1 MRLPKQ
7 NEESSKS
14 PDVISIDD
22 ADDPSRDNTEEDESQ
37 PISIEDSDEPEV
49 LCKDDTDRSKDENN
63 EESWKDDDFLSF
75 RPDDEED
82 ESIDKKESQGKKK
95 SSSLLSQISSSYNTT
110 VNHTE
115 RVELPPWMDTFS
127 SGPPAHQYYQIPP
140 MVKLHNEIADFAKLM
155 APQEEE
161 IKEREKLTIRVKDLI
176 ISTFGG
182 IHKVSCPILQYTTPI
197 KIVLFFPANKFC
209 TFFNRNYL
217 SHFSESQNTH
227 QLGTIS
233 ISFKK
238 IIQKILNWIFPSHHK
253 LFRIISAMSKYSGH
267 KKQVFF
273 YQHLT

>member
-182 IHKVSCPILQYTTPI
+182 IHKVSYPITTIHYTNQNSLIFSANNFIFP
-197 KIVLFFPANKFC
+197 LFLINIIHDIYQSHKTL
-209 TFFNRNYL
+209 TFIFEPFL
-217 SHFSESQNTH
+217 F
-227 QLGTIS
+227 L
-233 ISFKK
+233 KK
-238 IIQKILNWIFPSHHK
+238 IIQKNLNWIFPSQGST
-253 LFRIISAMSKYSGH
+253 LGNPNF
-267 KKQVFF
+267 
-273 YQHLT
+273 